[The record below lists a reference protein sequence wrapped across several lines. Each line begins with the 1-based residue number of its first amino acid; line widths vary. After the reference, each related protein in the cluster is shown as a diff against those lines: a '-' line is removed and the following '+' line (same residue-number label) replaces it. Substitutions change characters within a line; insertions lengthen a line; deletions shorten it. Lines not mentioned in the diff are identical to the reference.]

1 MRGSGGASGA
11 EGAVSCS
18 YVCVLLVQLVGVEAV
33 LEHFWVRRD
42 LQEQE
47 AGYLGRGRAFGHGT
61 ADGPA
66 LFLPPATAF
75 QLRQHPL
82 QNPS

>member
-1 MRGSGGASGA
+1 MTSLHSLQSSGGARGA

-47 AGYLGRGRAFGHGT
+47 TSYRGRGQGVRA
-61 ADGPA
+61 
-66 LFLPPATAF
+66 
-75 QLRQHPL
+75 RE
-82 QNPS
+82 S

>member
-1 MRGSGGASGA
+1 M
-11 EGAVSCS
+11 
-18 YVCVLLVQLVGVEAV
+18 LVQLVGVEAV
-33 LEHFWVRRD
+33 LEHFWVWRD
-42 LQEQE
+42 LQERE
-47 AGYLGRGRAFGHGT
+47 TGYRGRGRVFGHGR

-66 LFLPPATAF
+66 LFLPQATAF